1 MMTEKELIYILHN
14 MLKFL
19 VSEDMAR
26 AETASKVHRV
36 CDEVL
41 APPQLKIIN
50 LVYIC
55 GLSPLAVAVA
65 CDMPLRRVEL
75 LRRSALRF
83 LLAALA

>member
-1 MMTEKELIYILHN
+1 MTEEELIYILRN
-14 MLKFL
+14 MIKFL
-19 VSEDMAR
+19 GNN
-26 AETASKVHRV
+26 ETASKVHRV